1 MGEGAES
8 AADLRYERDRFVA
21 FAFASADAFLELD
34 TDRVIR
40 YASGAVQWL
49 AGAKPEDLEG

>member
-1 MGEGAES
+1 MGEGGPS

-34 TDRVIR
+34 NAQV
-40 YASGAVQWL
+40 V
-49 AGAKPEDLEG
+49 